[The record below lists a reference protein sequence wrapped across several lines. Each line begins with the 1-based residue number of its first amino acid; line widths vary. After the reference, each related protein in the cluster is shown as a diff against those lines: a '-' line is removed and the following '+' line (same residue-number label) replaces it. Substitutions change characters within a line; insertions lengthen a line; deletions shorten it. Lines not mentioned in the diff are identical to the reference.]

1 MAYDFRAW
9 GVGCRVW
16 GTGFRWFIN
25 IIQKLRV
32 AQVGKGRVWVL
43 FEASCVHQVRA
54 ACFEVLML
62 GVCMLGR
69 CLFGA
74 HLFWLWVT
82 FKGNPSRRSDEFT

>member
-1 MAYDFRAW
+1 MVYDFRAW

-16 GTGFRWFIN
+16 GAGFTWFIN

-32 AQVGKGRVWVL
+32 AQVGEGRVWVL

-69 CLFGA
+69 CLFG
-74 HLFWLWVT
+74 
-82 FKGNPSRRSDEFT
+82 GPIRSGYAQHFTAILPVILMS